1 MQATMKTSDATRL
14 VARPLILRPETV
26 KSAEASE
33 QESRRMAAASGSPF
47 HEVTLNTAPV
57 PDPNKPPP
65 ANPKP
70 FPDDD
75 SDGPDSAP
83 GSDPAP
89 KPQPR

>member
-14 VARPLILRPETV
+14 GARPLILRPETV

-33 QESRRMAAASGSPF
+33 QESRRMAAAAGGPF
-47 HEVTLNTAPV
+47 HEVTRNTAPV

-70 FPDDD
+70 FPDD
-75 SDGPDSAP
+75 SETPDSAP

-89 KPQPR
+89 GPDPS